1 MGVGDP
7 NYKEQIFRKD
17 FTQLVAKSIQRL
29 VTMPVR
35 LAYNSSGYDAGVTLA
50 RDPADGYYKKYDDG
64 GASGVATAACILADD
79 VTADESSGT
88 RLAVGIVHGELYN
101 DAITGMDANG
111 RTDLGARTY
120 TEADGTVI
128 FSF

>member
-1 MGVGDP
+1 MGVGDIKY
-7 NYKEQIFRKD
+7 NAEIFRND
-17 FTQLVAKSIQRL
+17 FTQLIAKSIQRL

-35 LAYNSSGYDAGVTLA
+35 LAYDADGYDAGVTLA
-50 RDPADGYYKKYDDG
+50 RDPADGFYKKYDDG
-64 GASGVATAACILADD
+64 GASGVAAAVCILAED
-79 VTADESSGT
+79 VTAGESSGT
-88 RLAVGIVHGELYN
+88 RLAVGITHGELYN
-101 DAITGMDANG
+101 DKITGMDANG